1 MFYSPSTRGFYSTEL
16 HGNNIPADVVE
27 ITDAEHAALLEGQSQ
42 GKMIV
47 PGADGKPIPQDPPK
61 PALADYKSQAQN
73 AIDQAAGLARAR
85 YITVAPGQ
93 EATYQAKAAEADA
106 YVAAG
111 SPADTTPYPILA
123 AEAQARGISVSDM
136 AELVRTT
143 RDQWTQLAAT
153 IEGMRI
159 GGKLAV
165 DAAAD
170 HASVDAAKESAVAQ
184 LEAV

>member
-1 MFYSPSTRGFYSTEL
+1 MWKRT
-16 HGNNIPADVVE
+16 IC
-27 ITDAEHAALLEGQSQ
+27 EGQHVFE
-42 GKMIV
+42 KI
-47 PGADGKPIPQDPPK
+47 GADGYSSIRVDAKSELGLKIESSGEWEPT
-61 PALADYKSQAQN
+61 LSDYKSQAQD

-136 AELVRTT
+136 ADLVRTT

-153 IEGMRI
+153 IESMRI